1 MPTLNPE
8 PRAKLNKEQQLL
20 SAFIA
25 EGNVTT
31 LLHNAIFFF
40 IYCVF
45 DLTDC
50 IPIHKASDR
59 CGRMRPI
66 HPGLLL

>member
-25 EGNVTT
+25 EGNVTA
-31 LLHNAIFFF
+31 LLKKRFFF
-40 IYCVF
+40 HFVF

-50 IPIHKASDR
+50 IPVHKASDR
-59 CGRMRPI
+59 YGRMRPI
-66 HPGLLL
+66 HPVLLL